1 MVSHTSGSEVEPTTH
16 SRRNRHRAARR
27 AGAGAGARSRPAPRR
42 SRRRARTAR
51 DFRVGS
57 RPDPDVPRR
66 GCDERS
72 LVVERVLAAAR
83 ASRAIRR
90 IRILRVVVAATTTT
104 AVLLKRGRRVVEV
117 REVEVAGLGL
127 AVVVRERVEALLVD
141 LRWLGTT
148 TTTVCRSDGASV
160 SVSRCSFGASKQR
173 LWVVLQSTRRD
184 DGG

>member
-1 MVSHTSGSEVEPTTH
+1 MVSHTSGSEVEPTH
-16 SRRNRHRAARR
+16 SDVTATARR
-27 AGAGAGARSRPAPRR
+27 GARAGARSRPAPRR

-66 GCDERS
+66 GCCERN

-90 IRILRVVVAATTTT
+90 IRSLRVVVAATTTT

-160 SVSRCSFGASKQR
+160 SC
-173 LWVVLQSTRRD
+173 LDVLFWGEQATAV
-184 DGG
+184 GGSSVDAR